1 MNLFDSKA
9 KAKIK
14 NENDAIKNP
23 FDLKAKAK
31 INNKND
37 LKKLKLKL
45 TTKRI
50 QKLKLSKIFI
60 V

>member
-37 LKKLKLKL
+37 LKKN
-45 TTKRI
+45 
-50 QKLKLSKIFI
+50 
-60 V
+60 